1 MNAAR
6 PTRALRRTS
15 AIALVAVLALGVA
28 ACSSEGSDAGDGGAD
43 EPAAETTTSTAE
55 APEAPETTDAAA
67 PGDVATAEPVA
78 SAGCGTSEV
87 GSVVEEKQ
95 FLDDSQRWFLLTTPT
110 EHDGETPIPLVF
122 DFHGLAEGANV
133 HARMTEMAAFGS
145 KEGFAVVMPHG
156 EGDVPRWE
164 VVPDLEQ
171 NEDLQFV
178 SELLDQLEAELCI
191 DTSRVYATG
200 LSNGAFMSSVLACTM
215 SDRFVAVAPIAGV
228 IHPEGCEPTRPVPV
242 FAIHGTADGIL
253 LFNGGVGER
262 LNEVLGGAERG
273 ELPPADE
280 SGLPEA
286 DLDGEGYPAN
296 VRAWAETDGC
306 SDEPPTDEDITETVM
321 VRTYDCPPEGAVEF
335 AVVDG
340 GGHSWP
346 GSEFSQQVANAV
358 GTTDTSIDANELIWA
373 FFQRFSM
380 PQA

>member
-1 MNAAR
+1 MNHAAR
-6 PTRALRRTS
+6 PTRARRRAG
-15 AIALVAVLALGVA
+15 AIALVAALALGAA
-28 ACSSEGSDAGDGGAD
+28 ACSSEGSDASDGGTS
-43 EPAAETTTSTAE
+43 EPAAETTTTT
-55 APEAPETTDAAA
+55 PEATDDAATA
-67 PGDVATAEPVA
+67 VGPGEVASAEPVA
-78 SAGCGTSEV
+78 STGCGTSEV

-95 FLDDSQRWFLLTTPT
+95 FLDDSERWFLLTTPT

-133 HARMTEMAAFGS
+133 HARMTEMAAYGS
-145 KEGFAVVMPHG
+145 EEGFAVVMPHG

-164 VVPDLEQ
+164 VTPDLEQ
-171 NEDLQFV
+171 NTDLQFV

-242 FAIHGTADGIL
+242 FAIHGTDDAIL

-262 LNEVLGGAERG
+262 LNQVLGGADRG
-273 ELPPADE
+273 ELPPAEE

-286 DLDGEGYPAN
+286 DLEGEGYPAN

-306 SDEPPTDEDITETVM
+306 SDAAPSDEDLTETVM
-321 VRTYDCPPEGAVEF
+321 LRTYDCPPEGAVEF

-373 FFQRFSM
+373 FFQRFAM